1 MSQHHWSPNRSK
13 SQTSCD
19 ALSRLRIFKLAPESL
34 DVHQASCC
42 SVQRQK
48 KMELRGFNMFVS
60 AYGSEKVWRRLEKVG
75 GGRRFRRLEKVGF
88 GELQATILEGF
99 SGQGSSAVQARQR
112 SRLVSGQGSSAVKAR
127 QRTMVCTYIRVRH
140 RRRRRTS
147 EFVSRLAF
155 PSFPSVFIHAPL
167 SISIRSRLNFG
178 SLTTLA
184 SQLWLLAPSTRGVAI
199 TWLRSLWASFG
210 LRASET

>member
-60 AYGSEKVWRRLEKVG
+60 AYGSEKVWRRSEKVG

-99 SGQGSSAVQARQR
+99 
-112 SRLVSGQGSSAVKAR
+112 SGQGSSAVKAR

-184 SQLWLLAPSTRGVAI
+184 SQLWLLAPSSRGVAI

>member
-1 MSQHHWSPNRSK
+1 MR
-13 SQTSCD
+13 TVRRRFGEGRR
-19 ALSRLRIFKLAPESL
+19 RLEEVE
-34 DVHQASCC
+34 D
-42 SVQRQK
+42 
-48 KMELRGFNMFVS
+48 
-60 AYGSEKVWRRLEKVG
+60 SEGWRRLDLGSFKQ
-75 GGRRFRRLEKVGF
+75 RFWRVSAVKARQRSRLV
-88 GELQATILEGF
+88 
-99 SGQGSSAVQARQR
+99 SGPGSSAVKARQR